1 MIIYDLVYTFILE
14 AECFF
19 FIYWMANAPCDVWP
33 DGLQFSSH
41 VKWHLGVSSRDARKV
56 LQPGSHCTSCFSVHM
71 EAFILQERERDYL
84 ANAGSSKCVCS
95 AGQSQ
100 MFPIYAESC
109 VQKWLLVS
117 VSCWCL
123 PKTFWGRQRAL
134 SLASSHTRASA
145 SFKIRAV
152 IRDTFVKSP
161 CKKSKCYSQTAFTE
175 SSATGAIRLLLCFYI
190 LSNPVSNITHH
201 VSHCI

>member
-1 MIIYDLVYTFILE
+1 MSDLMAFNFLHMSNGNSVCL
-14 AECFF
+14 AEMQGKCSNQDHTVPP
-19 FIYWMANAPCDVWP
+19 ASPCTWK
-33 DGLQFSSH
+33 LLFC
-41 VKWHLGVSSRDARKV
+41 R
-56 LQPGSHCTSCFSVHM
+56 
-71 EAFILQERERDYL
+71 RERDYL

-109 VQKWLLVS
+109 VQKWLLVP

-123 PKTFWGRQRAL
+123 PKPFWGRQRAL

-152 IRDTFVKSP
+152 ICDTYVKSP

-175 SSATGAIRLLLCFYI
+175 SSATGAVRLLLCFYI